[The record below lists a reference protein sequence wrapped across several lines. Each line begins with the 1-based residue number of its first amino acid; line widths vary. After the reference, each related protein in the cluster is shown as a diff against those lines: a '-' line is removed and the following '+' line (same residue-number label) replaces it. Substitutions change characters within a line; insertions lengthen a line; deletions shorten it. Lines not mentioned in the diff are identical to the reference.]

1 MSGKQTAH
9 RKTSGLPVG
18 SLGGISHADLEQYS
32 TEHIYIED
40 ELSGSIEEPRTVSS
54 KTRLRNR
61 VTGIITELTFYREG
75 FLRVRTGTPRKPLK
89 NYLLELR
96 FIDPTPT
103 RRHRLAMR
111 CLWTSVGSAAAAAL
125 AWVILPLAGLESY
138 SFTATTLLG
147 TLAAVALMLFVHRS
161 DETHVFYTAVGKTEV
176 LALTGSFG
184 CLRRCRKAAQ
194 AIQGAVKGS
203 HCGAAARED
212 IRYLKAEMKAHY
224 RLAETGVISR
234 QACSEGTSLI
244 LARFG

>member
-1 MSGKQTAH
+1 MSGKRTAH
-9 RKTSGLPVG
+9 RNTPRLPEG
-18 SLGGISHADLEQYS
+18 TLGNISHADLEQYS

-40 ELSGSIEEPRTVSS
+40 ELGGAVEEPRTVSS

-61 VTGIITELTFYREG
+61 VTGIVTELTFYREG

-96 FIDPTPT
+96 FIDPAPT
-103 RRHRLAMR
+103 RRHRLARR
-111 CLWTSVGSAAAAAL
+111 CLWAAAASAAAAAL
-125 AWVILPLAGLESY
+125 AWVVLPLAGLGAY
-138 SFTATTLLG
+138 AFTAATLLV
-147 TLAAVALMLFVHRS
+147 TFAAVAFLLFVHRS

-176 LALTGSFG
+176 LVLTGSFG

-194 AIQGAVKGS
+194 AIQGAIKGS
-203 HCGAAARED
+203 HCDAAARED

-224 RLAETGVISR
+224 RLAETGVITR